1 MRMRRARGS
10 VPTRQEGTNE
20 MNELRQRRSIF
31 FALRGVLGFVIVA
44 LLFFHHAEVSPRFW
58 LLGIAFLVS
67 DLLIL
72 FLPLS
77 WFRNAGLSYVT
88 FMLDI
93 AAVSVFLYW
102 VPKIDSEAL
111 LLYYLAVF
119 MGALGEDLRRSVGVA
134 AVLSVLYAGLHL
146 NKQETFVTNP
156 ELLLKIPL
164 FFVTS
169 ISTGYLVQEMRVNS
183 RQRTE
188 LREMQKAKEV
198 AEAAARVK
206 SEFLAHMSH
215 EIRTPMNAIIGMT
228 DLTLDT
234 ELSSEQH
241 EYLGMIKASAD
252 SLLTIINDILDFSK
266 IEAGKLNLHAIEFD
280 LRDSLEETVRMF
292 AVRAQQKGLELV
304 CHVGPEVPQVVRGDP
319 TRLRQIVVNLV
330 GNAIKFTERGEVVL
344 RVESNASNQS
354 DNELHFAIEDTGIGI
369 SSEKQRLIFEA
380 FTQGDSTS
388 ARKYGG
394 TGLGLTISSRLVG
407 MMRGRI
413 WVESKLGQGSTFHFT
428 AWLGVVN
435 TVTTLSLAEPVHLT
449 GLPVL
454 VVDDNASNRRFLEE
468 VLTRW
473 GMRPT
478 LVESG
483 KAALESLRLARDSG
497 QPFPLVLTDAQMPG
511 MDGFKLAHLIQQ
523 NSQTSGT
530 PIVMLASA
538 GQPGDAARCRESGIA
553 GYLAKPVRQTE
564 LREAISQVLSPESRQ
579 SKLRLVTRH
588 SLREGKAAALRILLA
603 EDNVVNQ
610 TLAKRLLEKHGHQ
623 VVVTSS
629 GREAL
634 AAVEQQR
641 FDLVLMDVH
650 MPDMDG
656 LEATSA
662 IREKER
668 ATRTHLPI
676 IAMTACAMTGD
687 RDRCLQA
694 GMDGYVSK
702 PIHAQELLEAIE
714 ASQGSAALAVGT

>member
-1 MRMRRARGS
+1 
-10 VPTRQEGTNE
+10 

-44 LLFFHHAEVSPRFW
+44 LLFFHHAEVSARFW
-58 LLGIAFLVS
+58 VLGIAFLVS

-72 FLPLS
+72 LLPLS
-77 WFRNAGLSYVT
+77 WFRNPGLSYVT
-88 FMLDI
+88 FLLDI
-93 AAVSVFLYW
+93 AAVSVFLYL

-119 MGALGEDLRRSVGVA
+119 MGALGEDLRKSVGVA
-134 AVLSVLYAGLHL
+134 AVLAVLYAGLHL
-146 NKQETFVTNP
+146 NKQESFVTNP

-234 ELSSEQH
+234 ELSSEQREH
-241 EYLGMIKASAD
+241 LGMIKASAD

-266 IEAGKLNLHAIEFD
+266 IEAGKLNLDAIEFD
-280 LRDSLEETVRMF
+280 LRDSLEETMRMF
-292 AVRAQQKGLELV
+292 AVRAQEKGLELV
-304 CHVGPEVPQVVRGDP
+304 CDVRPDVPQVVRGDP

-344 RVESNASNQS
+344 RVELNALDQGN
-354 DNELHFAIEDTGIGI
+354 NELHFAIRDTGIGI
-369 SSEKQRLIFEA
+369 SPEKQKLVFEA
-380 FTQGDSTS
+380 FAQGDSSS

-394 TGLGLTISSRLVG
+394 TGLGLTISSRLVE

-428 AWLGVVN
+428 TCLGVVN
-435 TVTTLSLAEPVHLT
+435 RVTTLALAEPVRLT
-449 GLPVL
+449 DLPVL

-483 KAALESLRLARDSG
+483 KEALESLRRSGDSG
-497 QPFPLVLTDAQMPG
+497 QPFPIVLSDAQMPG
-511 MDGFKLAHLIQQ
+511 MDGFKLADLIRQ

-530 PIVMLASA
+530 PIVMLASG
-538 GQPGDAARCRESGIA
+538 GQPGDAARCRESGISA
-553 GYLAKPVRQTE
+553 YLAKPVRQAE

-579 SKLRLVTRH
+579 NKTTLVTRH

-610 TLAKRLLEKHGHQ
+610 TLAKRLLEKHGHT
-623 VVVTSS
+623 VVVTGS

-634 AAVEQQR
+634 AAVEQES

-668 ATRTHLPI
+668 VTRTHLPI
-676 IAMTACAMTGD
+676 IAMTACAMKGD

-714 ASQGSAALAVGT
+714 ASQGSLPLAVVT

>member
-1 MRMRRARGS
+1 
-10 VPTRQEGTNE
+10 

-31 FALRGVLGFVIVA
+31 FALRGVLGFVIIA
-44 LLFFHHAEVSPRFW
+44 LLFFHHAEVSARFW
-58 LLGIAFLVS
+58 VLGIAFLFS

-72 FLPLS
+72 LLPLS
-77 WFRNAGLSYVT
+77 WFRNPGLSYVT
-88 FMLDI
+88 FLLDI
-93 AAVSVFLYW
+93 AAVSVFLYL

-119 MGALGEDLRRSVGVA
+119 MGALGEDLRKSVGVA
-134 AVLSVLYAGLHL
+134 AVLAVLYAGLHL
-146 NKQETFVTNP
+146 NKQESFVTNP

-234 ELSSEQH
+234 ELSTEQR
-241 EYLGMIKASAD
+241 EYLSMIKASAD
-252 SLLTIINDILDFSK
+252 SLLTVINDILDFSK
-266 IEAGKLNLHAIEFD
+266 IEAGKLNLDAIEFD
-280 LRDSLEETVRMF
+280 LRDSLEETMRMF

-304 CHVGPEVPQVVRGDP
+304 CDVRPDVPQVVRGDP

-344 RVESNASNQS
+344 RVELNALGQGN
-354 DNELHFAIEDTGIGI
+354 NELHFAIRDTGIGI
-369 SSEKQRLIFEA
+369 SPEKQKLVFEA
-380 FTQGDSTS
+380 FAQGDSSS

-394 TGLGLTISSRLVG
+394 TGLGLTISSRLVE

-428 AWLGVVN
+428 TCLGVVN
-435 TVTTLSLAEPVHLT
+435 RVTTLLLAEPVRLT
-449 GLPVL
+449 DLQVL

-483 KAALESLRLARDSG
+483 KEALESLRRAGDSS
-497 QPFPLVLTDAQMPG
+497 QPFPIVLTDAQMPG
-511 MDGFKLAHLIQQ
+511 MDGFKLADLIRQ

-530 PIVMLASA
+530 PIVMLASG

-553 GYLAKPVRQTE
+553 AYLAKPVRQAE

-579 SKLRLVTRH
+579 NKTTLVTRH
-588 SLREGKAAALRILLA
+588 SLREGKAEALRILLA

-610 TLAKRLLEKHGHQ
+610 TLAKRLLEKHGHT
-623 VVVTSS
+623 VVVTGS

-634 AAVEQQR
+634 AAVEQES

-676 IAMTACAMTGD
+676 IAMTACAMKGD

-714 ASQGSAALAVGT
+714 ASQGSLPLAVVT

>member
-1 MRMRRARGS
+1 
-10 VPTRQEGTNE
+10 

-31 FALRGVLGFVIVA
+31 FALRGVLGFVIIA
-44 LLFFHHAEVSPRFW
+44 LLFFHHAEVSGRFW
-58 LLGIAFLVS
+58 VLGIAFLVS

-77 WFRNAGLSYVT
+77 WFRNPSLSYVT
-88 FMLDI
+88 FLLDI
-93 AAVSVFLYW
+93 AAVSVFLYL

-119 MGALGEDLRRSVGVA
+119 MGALGEDLRKSVGVA
-134 AVLSVLYAGLHL
+134 AVLAVLYAGLHL
-146 NKQETFVTNP
+146 NKQESFVTNP

-234 ELSSEQH
+234 ELSSEQR

-266 IEAGKLNLHAIEFD
+266 IEAGKLNLDAIEFD
-280 LRDSLEETVRMF
+280 LRDSLEETMRMF

-304 CHVGPEVPQVVRGDP
+304 CDVRPEVPQVVRGDP

-344 RVESNASNQS
+344 RVELNALDHGN
-354 DNELHFAIEDTGIGI
+354 NELHFAIRDTGIGI
-369 SSEKQRLIFEA
+369 SPEKQKLVFEA
-380 FTQGDSTS
+380 FAQGDSSS

-394 TGLGLTISSRLVG
+394 TGLGLTISSRLVE

-428 AWLGVVN
+428 TCLGVVN
-435 TVTTLSLAEPVHLT
+435 RVTTLALAEPVRLT
-449 GLPVL
+449 DLPVL

-478 LVESG
+478 LAENA
-483 KAALESLRLARDSG
+483 KEALESILRAGDSG
-497 QPFPLVLTDAQMPG
+497 QPFPIVLTDAQMPG
-511 MDGFKLAHLIQQ
+511 MDGFKLADLIRQ

-530 PIVMLASA
+530 PIVMLASG

-553 GYLAKPVRQTE
+553 AYLAKPVRQAE

-579 SKLRLVTRH
+579 NKTTLVTRH
-588 SLREGKAAALRILLA
+588 SLREGKAAVLRILLA

-610 TLAKRLLEKHGHQ
+610 TLAKRLLEKHGHT
-623 VVVTSS
+623 VVVTGS

-634 AAVEQQR
+634 AAVEQES

-668 ATRTHLPI
+668 VTRTHLPI
-676 IAMTACAMTGD
+676 IAMTACAMKGD

-714 ASQGSAALAVGT
+714 ASQESLPLAVVT

>member
-1 MRMRRARGS
+1 
-10 VPTRQEGTNE
+10 
-20 MNELRQRRSIF
+20 MNELHQRRSIF
-31 FALRGVLGFVIVA
+31 FALRGMLGFVIVA
-44 LLFFHHAEVSPRFW
+44 LLFFHHAEVSARFW
-58 LLGIAFLVS
+58 LLGIAFLAS

-77 WFRNAGLSYVT
+77 WFRNASLSYVT
-88 FMLDI
+88 FLLDI
-93 AAVSVFLYW
+93 AAVSVFLYL

-119 MGALGEDLRRSVGVA
+119 MGALGEDLRKSVGVA
-134 AVLSVLYAGLHL
+134 AVLAVLYAGLHL
-146 NKQETFVTNP
+146 NKQESFVTNP

-169 ISTGYLVQEMRVNS
+169 ISTGYLVQEIRLNS
-183 RQRTE
+183 QQRTE
-188 LREMQKAKEV
+188 LREMQKAIDV

-234 ELSSEQH
+234 DLSSEQR
-241 EYLGMIKASAD
+241 EYLGMIKASAE
-252 SLLTIINDILDFSK
+252 SLLAVINDILDFSK
-266 IEAGKLNLHAIEFD
+266 IEAGKLNLDAIEFD
-280 LRDSLEETVRMF
+280 LRGSLEETMRMF

-304 CHVGPEVPQVVRGDP
+304 CDVRPGVPQMVRGDP
-319 TRLRQIVVNLV
+319 SRLRQIVVNLV
-330 GNAIKFTERGEVVL
+330 GNAIKFTERGDVVL
-344 RVESNASNQS
+344 RVELKALNQD
-354 DNELHFAIEDTGIGI
+354 DNELHFAIQDTGIGI
-369 SSEKQRLIFEA
+369 SPEKQKLIFEA
-380 FTQGDSTS
+380 FAQGDSSS

-394 TGLGLTISSRLVG
+394 TGLGLTISSRLVE

-413 WVESKLGQGSTFHFT
+413 WVDSKLGQGSTFHFT
-428 AWLGVVN
+428 TCLGVVN
-435 TVTTLSLAEPVHLT
+435 RVTAPSLAEPVRLT
-449 GLPVL
+449 DLPVL

-468 VLTRW
+468 VLTGW
-473 GMRPT
+473 GMRPI
-478 LVESG
+478 VVDSG
-483 KAALESLRLARDSG
+483 QGALELLRGARRSG

-511 MDGFKLAHLIQQ
+511 MDGFKLADLIQQ
-523 NSQTSGT
+523 DSQSSGT
-530 PIVMLASA
+530 AIVMLASA

-553 GYLAKPVRQTE
+553 AYLAKPVRQAE

-579 SKLRLVTRH
+579 RKPALVTRH
-588 SLREGKAAALRILLA
+588 SLRERKAAALRILLA

-610 TLAKRLLEKHGHQ
+610 TLAKRLLEKHGHE
-623 VVVTSS
+623 VIVTST

-634 AAVEQQR
+634 AAVEQQS

-656 LEATSA
+656 LEATA
-662 IREKER
+662 VIREKEKS
-668 ATRTHLPI
+668 TRTHLPI
-676 IAMTACAMTGD
+676 IAMTACAMKGD
-687 RDRCLQA
+687 RDRCLHA

-714 ASQGSAALAVGT
+714 ASQGSPSVATVT

>member
-1 MRMRRARGS
+1 
-10 VPTRQEGTNE
+10 

-44 LLFFHHAEVSPRFW
+44 LLFFHHAEVSARFW
-58 LLGIAFLVS
+58 VLGIAFLVS

-72 FLPLS
+72 LLPLS
-77 WFRNAGLSYVT
+77 WFRNPGLSYVT
-88 FMLDI
+88 FLLDI
-93 AAVSVFLYW
+93 AAVSVFLYL

-119 MGALGEDLRRSVGVA
+119 MGALGEDLRKSVGVA
-134 AVLSVLYAGLHL
+134 AVLAVLYAGLHL
-146 NKQETFVTNP
+146 NKQESFVTNP

-188 LREMQKAKEV
+188 LKEMQKAKEV

-234 ELSSEQH
+234 ELSSEQR

-252 SLLTIINDILDFSK
+252 SLLTVINDILDFSK
-266 IEAGKLNLHAIEFD
+266 IEAGKLNLDAIEFD
-280 LRDSLEETVRMF
+280 LRDSLEETMRMF

-304 CHVGPEVPQVVRGDP
+304 CDVRPDVPQVVRGDP
-319 TRLRQIVVNLV
+319 SRLRQIVVNLV

-344 RVESNASNQS
+344 RVELNALDQGN
-354 DNELHFAIEDTGIGI
+354 NELHFAIRDTGIGI
-369 SSEKQRLIFEA
+369 SPEKQKLVFEA
-380 FTQGDSTS
+380 FAQGDSSS

-394 TGLGLTISSRLVG
+394 TGLGLTISSRLVE
-407 MMRGRI
+407 MMQGRI

-428 AWLGVVN
+428 TCLGVVN
-435 TVTTLSLAEPVHLT
+435 RVTTLALAEPVRLT
-449 GLPVL
+449 DLPVL

-473 GMRPT
+473 GMRPA

-483 KAALESLRLARDSG
+483 REALESLRRAGDSG

-511 MDGFKLAHLIQQ
+511 MDGFKLADLIRQ

-530 PIVMLASA
+530 PIVMLASG
-538 GQPGDAARCRESGIA
+538 GQPGDAARCRESGISA
-553 GYLAKPVRQTE
+553 YLAKPVRQAE

-579 SKLRLVTRH
+579 NKTTLVTRH

-610 TLAKRLLEKHGHQ
+610 TLAKRLLEKHGHT
-623 VVVTSS
+623 VVVTGS

-634 AAVEQQR
+634 AAVEQES

-668 ATRTHLPI
+668 VTRTHLPI
-676 IAMTACAMTGD
+676 IAMTACAMKGD

-714 ASQGSAALAVGT
+714 ASQGSLPLAVVT

>member
-1 MRMRRARGS
+1 
-10 VPTRQEGTNE
+10 

-44 LLFFHHAEVSPRFW
+44 LLFFHYAEVSPRFW
-58 LLGIAFLVS
+58 LLGIGFLVS

-72 FLPLS
+72 VLPLS
-77 WFRNAGLSYVT
+77 WFRNTGLSYVA
-88 FMLDI
+88 FLVDI
-93 AAVSVFLYW
+93 AAVSVFLYF

-119 MGALGEDLRRSVGVA
+119 MGALGEDLRKSVGVA
-134 AVLSVLYAGLHL
+134 AVLAILYAGLHL
-146 NKQETFVTNP
+146 SKQESILTNP

-183 RQRTE
+183 RQRAE

-215 EIRTPMNAIIGMT
+215 EIRTPMNAIMGMT

-234 ELSSEQH
+234 EPSSEQR
-241 EYLGMIKASAD
+241 EYVGMIKASAD

-266 IEAGKLNLHAIEFD
+266 IEAGKLNLDAIEFD
-280 LRDSLEETVRMF
+280 LRDSLEETMRMF

-304 CHVGPEVPQVVRGDP
+304 CDVRPEVPQVVRGDP
-319 TRLRQIVVNLV
+319 SRLRQIVVNVV

-344 RVESNASNQS
+344 RVELHSLNQGAS
-354 DNELHFAIEDTGIGI
+354 ELHFVVQDTGIGI
-369 SSEKQRLIFEA
+369 SEEKQKLIFEA
-380 FTQGDSTS
+380 FAQADSS
-388 ARKYGG
+388 ATRKYGG
-394 TGLGLTISSRLVG
+394 TGLGLTISSRLVE
-407 MMRGRI
+407 MMGGRI

-428 AWLGVVN
+428 TCLERVN
-435 TVTTLSLAEPVHLT
+435 GVTTLPLAEPARLT
-449 GLPVL
+449 DLPAL

-468 VLTRW
+468 VLTGW

-478 LVESG
+478 VVESG
-483 KAALESLRLARDSG
+483 KAALESLRQAQDSG
-497 QPFPLVLTDAQMPG
+497 QPFPLVLTDVQMPE
-511 MDGFKLAHLIQQ
+511 MDGFKLADLIRQDSST
-523 NSQTSGT
+523 NGT
-530 PIVMLASA
+530 PIVMLTSA

-553 GYLAKPVRQTE
+553 AYLAKPVRQAE

-579 SKLRLVTRH
+579 HQPRLVTRH

-610 TLAKRLLEKHGHQ
+610 TLARRLLEKHGHT
-623 VVVTSS
+623 VIVAGN
-629 GREAL
+629 GREAPS
-634 AAVEQQR
+634 AVEQQT
-641 FDLVLMDVH
+641 FDLVLMDLQMPH
-650 MPDMDG
+650 MNG
-656 LEATSA
+656 LETTLA

-668 ATRTHLPI
+668 ATRAHLPI
-676 IAMTACAMTGD
+676 IAMTACAMKGD

-702 PIHAQELLEAIE
+702 PICAKELLQAIE
-714 ASQGSAALAVGT
+714 ASQGSPARAAVT

>member
-1 MRMRRARGS
+1 
-10 VPTRQEGTNE
+10 

-44 LLFFHHAEVSPRFW
+44 LLFFHHAEVSAQFW
-58 LLGIAFLVS
+58 VLGIAFLVS

-72 FLPLS
+72 LLPLS
-77 WFRNAGLSYVT
+77 WFRNPGLSYVT
-88 FMLDI
+88 FLLDI
-93 AAVSVFLYW
+93 AAVSVFLYL

-119 MGALGEDLRRSVGVA
+119 MGALGEDLRKSVGVA
-134 AVLSVLYAGLHL
+134 AVLAVLYAGLHL
-146 NKQETFVTNP
+146 NKQESFVTNP

-234 ELSSEQH
+234 ELSSEQR

-266 IEAGKLNLHAIEFD
+266 IEAGKLNLDAIEFD
-280 LRDSLEETVRMF
+280 LRDSLEETMRMF
-292 AVRAQQKGLELV
+292 AVRAQEKGLELV
-304 CHVGPEVPQVVRGDP
+304 CDVRPEVPQVVRGDP

-344 RVESNASNQS
+344 RVELNASDQGN
-354 DNELHFAIEDTGIGI
+354 NELHFAIRDTGIGI
-369 SSEKQRLIFEA
+369 SPEKQKLVFEA
-380 FTQGDSTS
+380 FAQGDSSS

-394 TGLGLTISSRLVG
+394 TGLGLTISSRLVE

-428 AWLGVVN
+428 TCLGVVN
-435 TVTTLSLAEPVHLT
+435 RVTTLSLAEPVRLT
-449 GLPVL
+449 DLPVL

-478 LVESG
+478 LVENG
-483 KAALESLRLARDSG
+483 KEALESIRRAGDSS
-497 QPFPLVLTDAQMPG
+497 QPFPIVLTDAQMPG
-511 MDGFKLAHLIQQ
+511 MDGFKLADLIRQ

-530 PIVMLASA
+530 PIVMLASG

-553 GYLAKPVRQTE
+553 AYLAKPVRQAE

-579 SKLRLVTRH
+579 NKTTLVTRH

-610 TLAKRLLEKHGHQ
+610 TLAKRLLEKHGHT
-623 VVVTSS
+623 VVVTGS

-634 AAVEQQR
+634 AAVEQES

-676 IAMTACAMTGD
+676 IAMTACAMKGD

-714 ASQGSAALAVGT
+714 ASQGSLPLAVVT

>member
-1 MRMRRARGS
+1 
-10 VPTRQEGTNE
+10 

-44 LLFFHHAEVSPRFW
+44 LLFFHHAEVSARFW
-58 LLGIAFLVS
+58 ILGIAFLIS

-88 FMLDI
+88 FLLDI
-93 AAVSVFLYW
+93 AAVSVFLYL

-119 MGALGEDLRRSVGVA
+119 MGALGEDLRKSVGVA
-134 AVLSVLYAGLHL
+134 AVLAVLYAGLHL

-169 ISTGYLVQEMRVNS
+169 ISTGYLVQEIRVNS
-183 RQRTE
+183 RQRAE
-188 LREMQKAKEV
+188 LREMQKAKEL

-234 ELSSEQH
+234 DLSSEQR
-241 EYLGMIKASAD
+241 EYLGMIKASGD
-252 SLLTIINDILDFSK
+252 SLLTVINDILDFSK
-266 IEAGKLNLHAIEFD
+266 IEAGKLNLDAIEFD
-280 LRDSLEETVRMF
+280 LRDSLEETIRMF
-292 AVRAQQKGLELV
+292 ALRAQQKGLELV
-304 CHVGPEVPQVVRGDP
+304 CDVRPDVPQVVRGDP

-344 RVESNASNQS
+344 RVELNALNQG
-354 DNELHFAIEDTGIGI
+354 DNELHFSIQDTGIGI
-369 SSEKQRLIFEA
+369 SPEKQKLIFEA
-380 FTQGDSTS
+380 FAQGDNSS

-394 TGLGLTISSRLVG
+394 TGLGLTISSRLVE

-413 WVESKLGQGSTFHFT
+413 WVESKLGHGSTFHFT
-428 AWLGVVN
+428 TCLGVVN
-435 TVTTLSLAEPVHLT
+435 RVTTLSLAEPVRLAD
-449 GLPVL
+449 LPVL

-478 LVESG
+478 SVDSG
-483 KAALESLRLARDSG
+483 KGALESLRRAGDSG

-511 MDGFKLAHLIQQ
+511 MDGFKLADLIRQ

-530 PIVMLASA
+530 PIVMLASG

-553 GYLAKPVRQTE
+553 AYLAKPVRQAE

-579 SKLRLVTRH
+579 NKTTLVTRH

-603 EDNVVNQ
+603 EDNIVNQ
-610 TLAKRLLEKHGHQ
+610 TLAKRLLEKYGHT
-623 VVVTSS
+623 VVVTGS

-634 AAVEQQR
+634 AAVEQQS

-668 ATRTHLPI
+668 VTRTHLPI
-676 IAMTACAMTGD
+676 IAMTACAMKGD

-714 ASQGSAALAVGT
+714 ASQGSPPLAVVT

>member
-1 MRMRRARGS
+1 
-10 VPTRQEGTNE
+10 
-20 MNELRQRRSIF
+20 
-31 FALRGVLGFVIVA
+31 
-44 LLFFHHAEVSPRFW
+44 
-58 LLGIAFLVS
+58 
-67 DLLIL
+67 
-72 FLPLS
+72 
-77 WFRNAGLSYVT
+77 
-88 FMLDI
+88 
-93 AAVSVFLYW
+93 VSVFLYF

-119 MGALGEDLRRSVGVA
+119 MGALGEDLRKSVGVA
-134 AVLSVLYAGLHL
+134 AVLAVLYAGLHL
-146 NKQETFVTNP
+146 SKQESVLTNP

-169 ISTGYLVQEMRVNS
+169 ISTGYLVQEMRVNR

-188 LREMQKAKEV
+188 LREMQRAKEV

-206 SEFLAHMSH
+206 TEFLAHMSH

-234 ELSSEQH
+234 ELSSEQR
-241 EYLGMIKASAD
+241 EYLAMIKASAD
-252 SLLTIINDILDFSK
+252 SLLTVINDILDFSK
-266 IEAGKLNLHAIEFD
+266 IEAGKLNLDAIEFD
-280 LRDSLEETVRMF
+280 LRDSLEETMRMF

-304 CHVGPEVPQVVRGDP
+304 CDIRPEVPQVVRGDP
-319 TRLRQIVVNLV
+319 SRLRQIVVNLV

-344 RVESNASNQS
+344 RVESNSLNQGDS
-354 DNELHFAIEDTGIGI
+354 ELHFAIRDTGIGI
-369 SSEKQRLIFEA
+369 SPEKQKLIFEA
-380 FTQGDSTS
+380 FAQGDSSS

-394 TGLGLTISSRLVG
+394 TGLGLTISSRLVE

-428 AWLGVVN
+428 TCLSCVPASEVVN
-435 TVTTLSLAEPVHLT
+435 RVTTSPLTEPARLTDLS
-449 GLPVL
+449 VL
-454 VVDDNASNRRFLEE
+454 VVDDNTSNRRFLEE

-478 LVESG
+478 LVENG
-483 KAALESLRLARDSG
+483 RAALEALSRATDSR
-497 QPFPLVLTDAQMPG
+497 QPFPLVLTDAQMPE
-511 MDGFKLAHLIQQ
+511 MDGFELAHLIQQ
-523 NSQTSGT
+523 NSQTRGT
-530 PIVMLASA
+530 PVVMLASA
-538 GQPGDAARCRESGIA
+538 GQPGDAARCRQSGIA
-553 GYLAKPVRQTE
+553 AYLAKPVRQVE

-579 SKLRLVTRH
+579 NKPRLVTRH

-610 TLAKRLLEKHGHQ
+610 TLAKRLLEKRGHT
-623 VVVTSS
+623 VVVTGS

-634 AAVEQQR
+634 ASVEQQR

-676 IAMTACAMTGD
+676 IAMTACAMKGD

-702 PIHAQELLEAIE
+702 PIHADELLEAIE
-714 ASQGSAALAVGT
+714 ASQGSAPLPVAT